1 MMAARHAG
9 RAPLEI
15 SMKRLPSLLL
25 PPITAGA
32 LALALAA
39 ALAPGIAAAQSI
51 DLPQRPQPVP
61 KHAPKPAPAASGVD
75 TSASGTQHVEV
86 QGSGGNVNASP
97 GGQHAPR
104 TGAYSV
110 KSEGSIAIRA
120 RCLEGGTVWVSKHS
134 IERASGATD
143 SERRD
148 AALRQS
154 CRDVDFSK

>member
-1 MMAARHAG
+1 MNPMPSPPLSRIATAAG
-9 RAPLEI
+9 VF
-15 SMKRLPSLLL
+15 
-25 PPITAGA
+25 A
-32 LALALAA
+32 LALAGGLC
-39 ALAPGIAAAQSI
+39 PGIATAQSI
-51 DLPQRPQPVP
+51 DLPQRPQAMPRPTP
-61 KHAPKPAPAASGVD
+61 KTPPAPAASGAD
-75 TSASGTQHVEV
+75 ASASGTQHVEV
-86 QGSGGNVNASP
+86 QGGGAVNASP
-97 GGQHAPR
+97 AGQLAPR

-134 IERASGATD
+134 IERASGATP

>member
-1 MMAARHAG
+1 MMADPACRT
-9 RAPLEI
+9 RPLEI
-15 SMKRLPSLLL
+15 SMNRLSL
-25 PPITAGA
+25 PPLPTFAAAG
-32 LALALAA
+32 ALALAA
-39 ALAPGIAAAQSI
+39 ALGAGVAAAQSI

-61 KHAPKPAPAASGVD
+61 KPAPKPAPAASGVD

-86 QGSGGNVNASP
+86 QGTGGGVNASP
-97 GGQHAPR
+97 AGQLAQR